1 MLRGLAIPILTNV
14 AELLRKQAFL
24 IEQAKRWDACDIDC
38 LYDELTQVAFQIAD
52 LWVSEHPYE

>member
-1 MLRGLAIPILTNV
+1 V